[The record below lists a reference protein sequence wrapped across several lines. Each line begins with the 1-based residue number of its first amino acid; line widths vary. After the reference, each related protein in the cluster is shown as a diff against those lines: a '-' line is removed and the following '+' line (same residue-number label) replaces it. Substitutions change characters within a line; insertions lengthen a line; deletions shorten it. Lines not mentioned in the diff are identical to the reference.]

1 VNLFGISPLFV
12 KLGLDIVNS
21 IETSAEPETR
31 RPQPVLKEMVANV
44 RAKMTAAKAFN
55 GVMFPDE
62 LTQLA
67 GIG

>member
-1 VNLFGISPLFV
+1 VNLFEISPPFV

-21 IETSAEPETR
+21 METSAEPETR
-31 RPQPVLKEMVANV
+31 GPQPVLKDIVANV
-44 RAKMTAAKAFN
+44 RAKITAARAFN

-67 GIG
+67 GIR